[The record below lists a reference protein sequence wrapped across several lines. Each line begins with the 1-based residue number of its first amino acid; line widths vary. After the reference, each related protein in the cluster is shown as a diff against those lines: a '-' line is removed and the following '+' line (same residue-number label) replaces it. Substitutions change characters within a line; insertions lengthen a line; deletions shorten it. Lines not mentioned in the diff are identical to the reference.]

1 MSRQFQF
8 NPRQQDVAI
17 LSAAGDTSRVI
28 AKKLE
33 LTEYTVKDHL
43 KDIFKI
49 LGIKNRSELF
59 PKLLNLR

>member
-1 MSRQFQF
+1 LT
-8 NPRQQDVAI
+8 PRQQEIAI
-17 LSAAGDTSRVI
+17 LAAAGDANRII

-33 LTEYTVKDHL
+33 LSEYTVKDHI